1 LHRVLF
7 VCLGNICR
15 SPTAEGVFRAK
26 AEAAGLSTH
35 LTIDSAGT
43 SNYHPGE
50 PPDARS
56 QANARRRGYDLSKL
70 RARAVTEADF
80 ERFDL
85 LIAMDDL
92 NYSTL
97 LNRADPLHHSKI
109 YRMMAFASSDK
120 FKHVREV
127 PDPYTGG
134 KEDFEYV
141 LDLLEDASE
150 GLVIHLR
157 GQIGV

>member
-1 LHRVLF
+1 MRV
-7 VCLGNICR
+7 
-15 SPTAEGVFRAK
+15 
-26 AEAAGLSTH
+26 
-35 LTIDSAGT
+35 
-43 SNYHPGE
+43 
-50 PPDARS
+50 
-56 QANARRRGYDLSKL
+56 RRRMPEGAATTC
-70 RARAVTEADF
+70 RGCARAVTAADF

-97 LNRADPLHHSKI
+97 LNRADPLHQSKI

-127 PDPYTGG
+127 PDPYSGD

-157 GQIGV
+157 RQMGV